1 MTAQRNFQLTEQQQQ
16 ELKIAYHKS
25 SNGPLRTKLQAIRLY
40 GSGYPTAE
48 ISEITS
54 CSRRTVLR
62 WCRKYRDEGIAGLID
77 QRQGGNRAL
86 LSDEQMED
94 LCGKLR
100 QYRPID
106 ILGPEK
112 IATASGHYWT
122 VPDLRQALQQ
132 WYGLVYQSSS
142 SYAAVFQRC
151 GFSYQRTA
159 KVFRSR
165 SAAAVATFEEQVEKN

>member
-1 MTAQRNFQLTEQQQQ
+1 
-16 ELKIAYHKS
+16 
-25 SNGPLRTKLQAIRLY
+25 
-40 GSGYPTAE
+40 
-48 ISEITS
+48 
-54 CSRRTVLR
+54 
-62 WCRKYRDEGIAGLID
+62 
-77 QRQGGNRAL
+77 
-86 LSDEQMED
+86 
-94 LCGKLR
+94 
-100 QYRPID
+100 
-106 ILGPEK
+106 LGPEK